1 MSDKEDYFSD
11 NNISDTE
18 SLIEKE
24 SSIKNT
30 LKSKNTTANDIISDD
45 EDTSVKDISDTEQQ
59 DADED
64 DDADDDNDHDEN
76 SVVIEGSDDDDDD
89 PDSDF
94 EENDNNGVSASAN
107 KKKTQSQKYASNF
120 DSLQPD
126 QHYNE
131 NLDNFISDD
140 DDNLSDD
147 CEYLDLLES
156 NINSNYLEENHP
168 ECIAHNY
175 HEIQSHLTVTKDD
188 YGNVIDPLHKT
199 SPILTKYEKTRI
211 IGQRAKQISDG
222 SKPYIH
228 LSHTIIEPHIIA
240 EMELQ
245 EKKLP
250 FIVKRPIP
258 NGGFEYWRLRDLDII
273 AF

>member
-45 EDTSVKDISDTEQQ
+45 EDISDTEQQ

-64 DDADDDNDHDEN
+64 DDADDDNDDDEN
-76 SVVIEGSDDDDDD
+76 SVVIEGSDDDDD

-94 EENDNNGVSASAN
+94 EENDNNDVSASAN

>member
-1 MSDKEDYFSD
+1 MSDNEDYFSD

-18 SLIEKE
+18 SLIEKQ
-24 SSIKNT
+24 SSIKN
-30 LKSKNTTANDIISDD
+30 KNTTANDIISDD
-45 EDTSVKDISDTEQQ
+45 EDNSIKELSDTEQ
-59 DADED
+59 
-64 DDADDDNDHDEN
+64 DDADHDGDDDDNDEN
-76 SVVIEGSDDDDDD
+76 SVVIEGSDDDDND

-94 EENDNNGVSASAN
+94 EDNDNNDVSASAN
-107 KKKTQSQKYASNF
+107 TSTNANKKKSQSQKYASNF
-120 DSLQPD
+120 DSLQPGEY
-126 QHYNE
+126 YNE
-131 NLDNFISDD
+131 NLDNFKSDD
-140 DDNLSDD
+140 EDDNLSDD
-147 CEYLDLLES
+147 CEYLDLLEN

-168 ECIAHNY
+168 ECISHNY
-175 HEIQSHLTVTKDD
+175 HEIQTHLTITKDD
-188 YGNVIDPLHKT
+188 YGNIIDPLHKT

-250 FIVKRPIP
+250 FIIKRPIP